1 VQKKIE
7 LNRREFIKMGS
18 VFTLG
23 TSLLG
28 YNSYG
33 APGVTEANVAGKYA
47 QLIPAD
53 KRLDPEWLRSLF
65 ERGTFQSASERTA
78 LDHIGMPVGGMYAGT
93 VYLGG
98 DGRLWYWNI
107 RNDDTGGVEPRK
119 VDYKGQKVDPL
130 NGGNYIEPVP
140 RTYPFEQN
148 FGIRINGKLRTL
160 DADGFDDVSFVGQ
173 YPIGEVSYADAQC
186 PVSVQLSAFSPFIPM
201 NTADSSLPVTVM
213 SYQVRNDSSKTVE
226 CDLFGWLENPV
237 CLRKSAYQGTR
248 RNELTREGSF
258 AALNC
263 TAVQEAYHDQSSL
276 RSDVVF
282 EDFEGETYGAW
293 TVEGSAFGA
302 GPIALSELP
311 NYQGNLGAMG
321 KRTVNSHA
329 TAPGASMPEKDAATG
344 SLTSPEFTVSRKFL
358 NLLIGGGAH
367 KGSTCANV
375 LIDGA
380 VVESVTGSSQNKMA
394 WKTLD
399 LSAYE
404 GKTARIQV
412 VDTAKADWGNVGVDQ
427 LIFSDTPRV
436 MQPLEDAKDFGT
448 MALAVLAD
456 ADAQLIGA
464 PDQAKPV
471 SGGTPKQAASGSLQD
486 ELIGSVGRTLSLQP
500 GEAQTVTF
508 ILAWNFPN
516 LSVTG
521 IEEVVGREYAARF
534 DDALAV
540 TRYVSDHS
548 ERLFSETRLWRDTW
562 YDSSLPHWFL
572 DRTMAN
578 TSILATTTVYRFR
591 DGRFWAWEGVGCCP
605 GTCTHVWHYA
615 QAPGRLFPEVER
627 QQRENVDFGLAMHDN
642 GGIGMRSTLTGS
654 NTPADDGQSG
664 RILGAYRE
672 HQMSEDS
679 AFLERNWPNIKRA
692 MRFLINRD
700 LKREGILQDAQHN
713 TLDAEWYGRVSFL
726 ASLYLAALR
735 ACEAMAL
742 EVNDASFAREC
753 KEIADTGA
761 KTILELYNGEYFFHE
776 LDPKHIDQLA
786 VGTGCYIDQLFGQF
800 WAHQVGLGYITD
812 PDKIKSALRALYKYN
827 FAPNIGKF
835 RDEFKRG
842 RWYAMNDDKGL
853 IMCSWPKGGL
863 NKEWHKAWQFMYFN
877 ECMSGFEWQAAAHM
891 ISEGLVEEGM
901 AVSRA
906 IHDRYDASLR
916 NPYNEIEC
924 SDHYSRAMASYG
936 TFISA
941 CGYES
946 HGPQGYLGFAPKVR
960 DGHTFK
966 CAFTAAGGWGSYE
979 ETTEGNNLNASLL
992 VKWGAVK
999 LKQLGLEFPAGTQSV
1014 TAQLD
1019 GKPVDA
1025 SLQTVNGKLRAV
1037 FDQTIELKPGQ
1048 VLSVRA

>member
-1 VQKKIE
+1 MPKEKEI
-7 LNRREFIKMGS
+7 NRREFIKIGS

-47 QLIPAD
+47 RLIPAD

-65 ERGTFQSASERTA
+65 ARGTFQPASERKA

-107 RNDDTGGVEPRK
+107 RNDDLEGVEPRK
-119 VDYKGQKVDPL
+119 VDYQGKKVANR
-130 NGGNYIEPVP
+130 NGANYIEPVP

-160 DADGFDDVSFVGQ
+160 DADGFEQVSFVGQ

-213 SYQVRNDSSKTVE
+213 SYRVRNESREAVE

-237 CLRKSAYQGTR
+237 CLGKPAFQGTR
-248 RNELTREGSF
+248 RNELSREGSF
-258 AALNC
+258 AVLNC
-263 TAVQEAYHDQSSL
+263 TAVQAQASTPSSL

-302 GPIALSELP
+302 GPIALSAVP
-311 NYQGNLGAMG
+311 GYQGNLGAEG
-321 KRTVNSHA
+321 TRTVNSHA
-329 TAPGASMPEKDAATG
+329 TAPGASKGAKDAATG
-344 SLTSPEFTVSRKFL
+344 SLTSPQFTVSRKFL
-358 NLLIGGGAH
+358 NLLVGGGAH
-367 KGSTCANV
+367 KGSTCVNV
-375 LIDGA
+375 LIAGEIVD
-380 VVESVTGSSQNKMA
+380 SVTGEGQNQMV

-399 LSAYE
+399 LTAYE
-404 GKTARIQV
+404 GQLARIQV
-412 VDTAKADWGNVGVDQ
+412 VDTATAGWGNVGVDQ

-436 MQPLEDAKDFGT
+436 ISSIEGANDFGT
-448 MALAVLAD
+448 MSLAVLAD
-456 ADAQLIGA
+456 TDAQLIGA

-471 SGGTPKQAASGSLQD
+471 SGGTPKRAASGSLQD
-486 ELIGSVGRTLSLQP
+486 ELIGSVGRTVTLQP
-500 GEAQTVTF
+500 GEAQTVEF

-516 LSVTG
+516 LSVARMQD
-521 IEEVVGREYAARF
+521 VGREYAARF

-540 TRYVSDHS
+540 TRYVAENR
-548 ERLFSETRLWRDTW
+548 ERLFGETKLWRDTW

-578 TSILATTTVYRFR
+578 TSILATTTAYRFR

-615 QAPGRLFPEVER
+615 QAPGRLFPDVER
-627 QQRENVDFGLAMHDN
+627 QQRENVDFGLAMDDH
-642 GGIGMRSTLTGS
+642 GGIGFRSTLTGQM
-654 NTPADDGQSG
+654 THAADDGQCG

-672 HQMSEDS
+672 HQMSQDS
-679 AFLERNWPNIKRA
+679 AFLERNWPQIKKA
-692 MRFLINRD
+692 MRFLIERD
-700 LKREGILQDAQHN
+700 LKKEGILQDAQHN
-713 TLDAEWYGRVSFL
+713 TLDAAWYGRVSFL

-735 ACEAMAL
+735 ACEAMAIEL
-742 EVNDASFAREC
+742 NDADFAREC
-753 KEIADTGA
+753 KAIADTGA
-761 KTILELYNGEYFFHE
+761 ETILELYNGEYFFHE
-776 LDPKHIDQLA
+776 LDPQKIDNLA
-786 VGTGCYIDQLFGQF
+786 VGTGCYIDQVFGQF

-835 RDEFKRG
+835 RDVFTRG
-842 RWYAMNDDKGL
+842 RWYAMDDDKGL
-853 IMCSWPKGGL
+853 IMCTWPKGGL
-863 NKEWHKAWQFMYFN
+863 NQEWHKAWQFQYFN

-891 ISEGLVEEGM
+891 ISEGMVEEGL
-901 AVSRA
+901 AISRA

-936 TFISA
+936 TFLAA

-960 DGHTFK
+960 DGNAFK

-979 ETTEGNNLNASLL
+979 EKAEGGNLKAEVI

-999 LKQLGLEFPAGTQSV
+999 LESLGLELPDGVSTLTV
-1014 TAQLD
+1014 TLD
-1019 GKPVDA
+1019 GVAVPASIKTMNGKPRVVLDQA
-1025 SLQTVNGKLRAV
+1025 VTLHSLQ
-1037 FDQTIELKPGQ
+1037 
-1048 VLSVRA
+1048 VLTVRA